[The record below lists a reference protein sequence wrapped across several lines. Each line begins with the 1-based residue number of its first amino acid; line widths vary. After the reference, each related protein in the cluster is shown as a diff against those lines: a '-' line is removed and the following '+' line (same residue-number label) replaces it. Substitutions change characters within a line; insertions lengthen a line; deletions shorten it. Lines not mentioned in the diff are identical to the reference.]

1 MGASL
6 SSSQGEMCKYQTFTP
21 PVYSCKLPG
30 IILDAAASIEEC
42 QEELQRQQDI
52 EKIMN
57 VAGIIAPANKFILW
71 E

>member
-6 SSSQGEMCKYQTFTP
+6 SSSQGVICKYQTFTP
-21 PVYSCKLPG
+21 VYSCKLSG
-30 IILDAAASIEEC
+30 IIIDTEGTEEC
-42 QEELQRQQDI
+42 QEELQRQQEI
-52 EKIMN
+52 EKTMN